1 MGIVESSQPFIHD
14 VQVPID
20 KSVLQ
25 NLLPA
30 IYKLE
35 LNEKTRILNLL
46 STDSP
51 HVLAQQQLTR
61 NEWSIFITLL
71 VSYPH
76 YAPHELLLASLTL
89 LSPGDCRK
97 LLQEAGQV
105 GQKTLKRE
113 LKPVHRALSG
123 LRAKLNKLS
132 PDLKISLVRDL
143 GYALTSAEH
152 KVSDSKSLPQA
163 LFVSKKTSL

>member
-1 MGIVESSQPFIHD
+1 MDSYKSLDAFAKD
-14 VQVPID
+14 VQAPID
-20 KSVLQ
+20 EPILQ

-30 IYKLE
+30 SCKLE

-51 HVLAQQQLTR
+51 HILAQHQLTK

-76 YAPHELLLASLTL
+76 YAPYETLLASLTL

-97 LLQEAGQV
+97 ILQEAEQV
-105 GQKTLKRE
+105 GPKTLKRE
-113 LKPVHRALSG
+113 LKPVHRALCG
-123 LRAKLNKLS
+123 IRVKLQDFS
-132 PDLKISLVRDL
+132 PYLKISLIREL
-143 GYALTSAEH
+143 GYALTSSSE
-152 KVSDSKSLPQA
+152 
-163 LFVSKKTSL
+163 

>member
-1 MGIVESSQPFIHD
+1 MDSYKSPEAFAKD

-20 KSVLQ
+20 KSILQ

-30 IYKLE
+30 SCKLE
-35 LNEKTRILNLL
+35 LSEKTRILNLL

-51 HVLAQQQLTR
+51 HILAQQQLTK

-76 YAPHELLLASLTL
+76 YAPHETLLASLTL

-97 LLQEAGQV
+97 ILQEAEQV
-105 GQKTLKRE
+105 GPKTLKRE

-123 LRAKLNKLS
+123 LRAKLNNLS
-132 PDLKISLVRDL
+132 PYLKISLICDL
-143 GYALTSAEH
+143 GYALIRAEN
-152 KVSDSKSLPQA
+152 KDL
-163 LFVSKKTSL
+163 